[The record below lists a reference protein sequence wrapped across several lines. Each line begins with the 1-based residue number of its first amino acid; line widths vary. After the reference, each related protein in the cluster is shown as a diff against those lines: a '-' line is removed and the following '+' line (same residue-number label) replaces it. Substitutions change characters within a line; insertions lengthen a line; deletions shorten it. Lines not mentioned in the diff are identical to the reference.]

1 VEKKTRQ
8 DQAAPSQRRK
18 VSATHFSIARSD
30 AGEASSVKSQTGI
43 TIQIR
48 LKTAAPSKLVTR
60 KNTEFWLS
68 AGE

>member
-8 DQAAPSQRRK
+8 DQAAPGQRRK

-30 AGEASSVKSQTGI
+30 AGEAPKSQTGI